1 MTTSYTSPHVQKW
14 QTSKESID
22 DAHPKDWDS
31 VRETL
36 DASPADCPSD
46 SIQYVKEDM
55 VNSPAH
61 YTKGDIETIDYIIDV
76 LGIKGAI
83 NYCHGNVIKYTGA
96 RLRNKGSSVENA
108 DKAIWYAKKMIE
120 LMKED
125 KI

>member
-14 QTSKESID
+14 QSPKDSID
-22 DAHPKDWDS
+22 DATPSDWDS
-31 VRETL
+31 VRVKAN
-36 DASPADCPSD
+36 DSPSD
-46 SIQYVKEDM
+46 SIQKVEEDM

-61 YTKGDIETIDYIIDV
+61 YTKGEIETIDYIIDV
-76 LGIKGAI
+76 LGTEGAI

-96 RLRNKGSSVENA
+96 RLMNKGSSSENA

>member
-14 QTSKESID
+14 QSPKDSID
-22 DAHPKDWDS
+22 DATPADWDS
-31 VRETL
+31 VRVKAN
-36 DASPADCPSD
+36 DSPSD
-46 SIQYVKEDM
+46 SIQKVEEDM
-55 VNSPAH
+55 VNRPAH
-61 YTKGDIETIDYIIDV
+61 YTKGEIETIDYIIDV
-76 LGIKGAI
+76 LGTEGAI

-96 RLRNKGSSVENA
+96 RLMNKGSSSENA

>member
-14 QTSKESID
+14 QRPKDSID
-22 DAHPKDWDS
+22 DATPSDWDS
-31 VRETL
+31 VRVKAN
-36 DASPADCPSD
+36 DSPSD
-46 SIQYVKEDM
+46 SIQKVEEDM

-61 YTKGDIETIDYIIDV
+61 YTKGEIETIDYIIDV
-76 LGIKGAI
+76 LGTEGAI

-96 RLRNKGSSVENA
+96 RLMNKGSSSENA

>member
-1 MTTSYTSPHVQKW
+1 MTTSYTSTHVQKW
-14 QTSKESID
+14 QSPKDSID
-22 DAHPKDWDS
+22 DATPSDWDS
-31 VRETL
+31 VRVKAN
-36 DASPADCPSD
+36 ASPSD
-46 SIQYVKEDM
+46 SIQKVEEDM

-61 YTKGDIETIDYIIDV
+61 YTKGEIETIDYIIDV
-76 LGIKGAI
+76 LGTEGAI

-96 RLRNKGSSVENA
+96 RLMNKGSSSENA